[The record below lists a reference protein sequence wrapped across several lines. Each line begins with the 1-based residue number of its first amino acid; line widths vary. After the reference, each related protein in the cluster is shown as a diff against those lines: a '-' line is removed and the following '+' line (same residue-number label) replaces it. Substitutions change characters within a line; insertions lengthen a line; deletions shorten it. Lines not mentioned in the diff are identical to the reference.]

1 MQHTGVGER
10 CAVVL
15 VFSGT
20 GQAFRPSGRTQSIYE
35 NESDLYHN
43 GNDVGS

>member
-10 CAVVL
+10 CALVL

-20 GQAFRPSGRTQSIYE
+20 GFGRTQSTYE

-43 GNDVGS
+43 GNDVDS